1 MTLLV
6 FVLTVAGVI
15 GSLRIC
21 GFVLDLLF
29 GWSFLTSKICWF
41 NLYLVVLESL
51 IDCGFIVEMKRTTWY
66 DNLRSKQIFIQ
77 NENMK
82 QITEEKREKN
92 IVSDGKNSIF
102 RKVKSFRRV

>member
-15 GSLRIC
+15 GSLRIR
-21 GFVLDLLF
+21 GLVLDLLF
-29 GWSFLTSKICWF
+29 WWPFLTRKF
-41 NLYLVVLESL
+41 VGLNLYLVVLESL

-82 QITEEKREKN
+82 QLTNKT
-92 IVSDGKNSIF
+92 DYGGKA
-102 RKVKSFRRV
+102 

>member
-1 MTLLV
+1 MV
-6 FVLTVAGVI
+6 VI
-15 GSLRIC
+15 
-21 GFVLDLLF
+21 FD
-29 GWSFLTSKICWF
+29 TKICWF

-82 QITEEKREKN
+82 QLTNKI
-92 IVSDGKNSIF
+92 DYGGKA
-102 RKVKSFRRV
+102 